1 MQRLEDYLKIMEQ
14 WVVVKVLGAG
24 KNDRLIDIILD
35 RFANILPALESSSD
49 PKALIWAN

>member
-1 MQRLEDYLKIMEQ
+1 M
-14 WVVVKVLGAG
+14 KVLGAG

-49 PKALIWAN
+49 PKALIWAKIIDLGA